1 VNTIR
6 TLLRHKFVGVAWLFN
21 ALYSVALVAAS
32 AEAVLRWAPAAAGS
46 GVPEVMAQ
54 LNGCKLPRV
63 RPLRWR
69 DTRSAARARAPC
81 LGLRDVVTNTRA
93 LTVRHR
99 CSSGAPRA

>member
-1 VNTIR
+1 MR

-21 ALYSVALVAAS
+21 AAYSVALVAAS

-63 RPLRWR
+63 RAGA
-69 DTRSAARARAPC
+69 DTRAAHASASLAAVKP
-81 LGLRDVVTNTRA
+81 
-93 LTVRHR
+93 
-99 CSSGAPRA
+99 S

>member
-1 VNTIR
+1 MR

-21 ALYSVALVAAS
+21 AAYSVALVAAS

-63 RPLRWR
+63 RAAAAV
-69 DTRSAARARAPC
+69 AAR
-81 LGLRDVVTNTRA
+81 GD
-93 LTVRHR
+93 
-99 CSSGAPRA
+99 GG

>member
-1 VNTIR
+1 MR

-21 ALYSVALVAAS
+21 AAFSVALVAAS

-63 RPLRWR
+63 RWR
-69 DTRSAARARAPC
+69 AIRVAAASCGLCRGARAR
-81 LGLRDVVTNTRA
+81 N
-93 LTVRHR
+93 
-99 CSSGAPRA
+99 PRFR